1 MFMRIASALAISK
14 ASCRKLYTYT
24 SVAIF
29 LEYVLKYLINMY
41 TKVSLEICKNVCE

>member
-1 MFMRIASALAISK
+1 MFLVLESVLAISK
-14 ASCRKLYTYT
+14 AFCRKLYTYI